1 MLALN
6 RVFDHLNFLFLALEL
21 LDQLT
26 ELLLQDLVLGR
37 GVQVIDLNTRD
48 LIDESFNGDLLFRYV
63 LIGLLGLLQ

>member
-6 RVFDHLNFLFLALEL
+6 GIFDHLNFLFLALEL
-21 LDQLT
+21 LDKLT

-37 GVQVIDLNTRD
+37 GVQVIDLNTGD
-48 LIDESFNGDLLFRYV
+48 LIDESFNGDLLFRNV

>member
-48 LIDESFNGDLLFRYV
+48 LIDESFNGDFFLRNV

>member
-6 RVFDHLNFLFLALEL
+6 GVFDHLNFLFLALEL
-21 LDQLT
+21 LDKLT

-37 GVQVIDLNTRD
+37 GVQVIDLNTGD
-48 LIDESFNGDLLFRYV
+48 LIDESFNGDFLLRDV

>member
-21 LDQLT
+21 LDKLT

-37 GVQVIDLNTRD
+37 GVQVIDLNTGD

>member
-6 RVFDHLNFLFLALEL
+6 GVFDHLNFLFLAFEL

-37 GVQVIDLNTRD
+37 GVQVIDLNTGD
-48 LIDESFNGDLLFRYV
+48 LIDESFNGDFLLRNV
-63 LIGLLGLLQ
+63 LVGLLGLLQ

>member
-6 RVFDHLNFLFLALEL
+6 GVFDHLNFLFLALEL

-48 LIDESFNGDLLFRYV
+48 LIDESFNGDFFLRNV

>member
-6 RVFDHLNFLFLALEL
+6 GVFNHLNFLFLALEL
-21 LDQLT
+21 LDKLT

-37 GVQVIDLNTRD
+37 GVQVIDLNTGD
-48 LIDESFNGDLLFRYV
+48 LIDESFNGDFLLRDV

>member
-6 RVFDHLNFLFLALEL
+6 GVFDHLNFLFLALEL

-37 GVQVIDLNTRD
+37 GVQVIDLNTGD
-48 LIDESFNGDLLFRYV
+48 LIDESFNGDFLLRNV

>member
-6 RVFDHLNFLFLALEL
+6 GVFDHLNFLFLALEL

-37 GVQVIDLNTRD
+37 GVQVIDLNTGD
-48 LIDESFNGDLLFRYV
+48 LIDESFNGDFLLRYV
-63 LIGLLGLLQ
+63 LVRLLGLLQ

>member
-6 RVFDHLNFLFLALEL
+6 GVFDHLNFLFLALEL

>member
-6 RVFDHLNFLFLALEL
+6 GVFNHLNFLFLALEL

-37 GVQVIDLNTRD
+37 GVQVIDLNTGD
-48 LIDESFNGDLLFRYV
+48 LIDESFNGDFFLRDI

>member
-6 RVFDHLNFLFLALEL
+6 GVFDHLNFLFLALEL

-37 GVQVIDLNTRD
+37 GVQVIDLNTGD
-48 LIDESFNGDLLFRYV
+48 LIDESFNGDFLLRNV
-63 LIGLLGLLQ
+63 LVGLLGLLQ